1 MFVGITRQV
10 LVSAVRTG
18 RVAGRHNFSTGR
30 SMRGGHGHEKEQG
43 WAYRNWD
50 DHGPKGRWWSNV
62 GLCILTATYWW
73 MFHGIFTE
81 PEHIIGHGE
90 YMDVTK
96 LTDAQLGIPAEE

>member
-43 WAYRNWD
+43 WAYRYCWGIKDRTMD
-50 DHGPKGRWWSNV
+50 DR
-62 GLCILTATYWW
+62 LL
-73 MFHGIFTE
+73 
-81 PEHIIGHGE
+81 
-90 YMDVTK
+90 
-96 LTDAQLGIPAEE
+96 